1 MASTAATLKRAPDP
15 VYPVMF
21 AIGGCHLLNDAISA
35 VVPAMY
41 PILQAENGYSYV
53 QLGLITFVLQMLS
66 SVMQPVIGIISDKKP
81 RPFMLPAAMALAFI
95 GILLLAFSPEYW
107 MLLIASM
114 FLGLGSAIFHPEGS
128 RVAYLAG
135 GAKRGMSQSIFQ
147 VGGNS
152 GQALAP
158 VITALILIP
167 LGQAGAAWFLI
178 LAAAGVL
185 ILARVGRWTS
195 NRLREE
201 NEAAEGKK
209 RRISGVS
216 GLTPGKIKAGLT
228 LLLIVIFVR
237 SFYVVNMQ
245 GYYVFYLT
253 GEYGLTVRQAQYFI
267 FMFLALGAAGTF
279 FGGPFADRYGRKRV
293 IAASALIPIPLAV
306 ALPHLPIWL
315 VAPVLGIVGFV
326 LMSSFSVAVVYA
338 QELVPGKIGTMAG
351 LTVGFAFGMG
361 AIGSVAIG
369 AFMDLAGVY
378 TTMVIISLLPI
389 LGLVSLYLPDE
400 RQTAPL

>member
-1 MASTAATLKRAPDP
+1 MTAKAATIKRAPDP

-41 PILQAENGYSYV
+41 PILQAENAYSYF

-66 SVMQPVIGIISDKKP
+66 SVMQPVVGIISDKKP
-81 RPFMLPAAMALAFI
+81 RPWMLPAAMGLAFI
-95 GILLLAFSPEYW
+95 GVLLLAFSPQYW
-107 MLLIASM
+107 MLLVAAM

-128 RVAYLAG
+128 RVAFMAG
-135 GAKRGMSQSIFQ
+135 GSKRGMSQSIFQ

-167 LGQAGAAWFLI
+167 LGQTGAAWFLI
-178 LAAAGVL
+178 LAGAGVV
-185 ILARVGRWTS
+185 ILGRVARWM
-195 NRLREE
+195 NARLSEE
-201 NEAAEGKK
+201 NALKGKK
-209 RRISGVS
+209 RQISGIS
-216 GLTPGKIKAGLT
+216 GLTPGRVKAGLT
-228 LLLIVIFVR
+228 LLMLVIFVR

-245 GYYVFYLT
+245 GYYVFHLT

-293 IAASALIPIPLAV
+293 IAASALIPIPLAAV
-306 ALPHLPIWL
+306 LPHLPIWL
-315 VAPVLGIVGFV
+315 VGPVLGIIGFV

-369 AFMDLAGVY
+369 AFMDYAGVY
-378 TTMVIISLLPI
+378 TTMIVISLLPI

-400 RQTAPL
+400 RLSAPA

>member
-1 MASTAATLKRAPDP
+1 MTATAATIKRASDP

-41 PILQAENGYSYV
+41 PILQAENGYSYF

-66 SVMQPVIGIISDKKP
+66 SVMQPVVGIISDKKP
-81 RPFMLPAAMALAFI
+81 RPWMLPAAMGLAFI
-95 GILLLAFSPEYW
+95 GILLLAFSPQYW
-107 MLLIASM
+107 MLLVAAM

-128 RVAYLAG
+128 RVAFMAG
-135 GAKRGMSQSIFQ
+135 GSKRGMSQSIFQ

-178 LAAAGVL
+178 LAAAGVV
-185 ILARVGRWTS
+185 ILGRVARWM
-195 NRLREE
+195 NARLSEE
-201 NEAAEGKK
+201 NALKGKK
-209 RRISGVS
+209 RQIAGIS
-216 GLTPGKIKAGLT
+216 GLTPGRVKAGLI
-228 LLLIVIFVR
+228 LLMLVIFVR

-245 GYYVFYLT
+245 GYYVFHLT

-293 IAASALIPIPLAV
+293 IAASALIPIPLAAV
-306 ALPHLPIWL
+306 LPHLPIWL
-315 VAPVLGIVGFV
+315 VGPVLGIIGFV

-369 AFMDLAGVY
+369 AFMDFAGVY
-378 TTMVIISLLPI
+378 TTMIIISLLPI

-400 RQTAPL
+400 RLSAPA